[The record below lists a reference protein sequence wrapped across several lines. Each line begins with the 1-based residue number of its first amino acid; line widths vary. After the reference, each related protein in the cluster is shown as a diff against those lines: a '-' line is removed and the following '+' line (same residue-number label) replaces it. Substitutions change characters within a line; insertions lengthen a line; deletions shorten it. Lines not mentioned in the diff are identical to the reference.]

1 VWGYSGVDEMSIEK
15 SPAAQPC
22 NLTAPYTRGR
32 LDLKEAMGILWS
44 QTILDTLGVV
54 SLETSRQ

>member
-1 VWGYSGVDEMSIEK
+1 MSIEK